1 MGAGRVA
8 EALVGW
14 IAGPT
19 AIGKSEIAL
28 CLAEARG
35 WAILSVDSRQIYRRL
50 DRGTAKPSPEER
62 ARVPHLLLD
71 ALDPVEPSS
80 AGRFRA
86 LALESLRALGDRGGR
101 ALAVGGAGFYW
112 EALTRGLHPLPPASA
127 PVRQR
132 HEEIL
137 VREGPEGLHR
147 RLAAVDPV
155 TATRLA
161 PADRQRV
168 SRALEVHELTGL
180 PLSALLH
187 APRGPETRRPVVALL
202 RERGDLHR
210 RIENR
215 CEAMLAAGLLDEIR
229 ALLASGLSASAPGL
243 RTVGY
248 REFLPH
254 LLDGEPLATCR
265 EAFLR
270 NTRQYAKRQETWLRG
285 RVPERV
291 EIRIREGESTAS
303 LLARVDSALAASLD
317 GDSDAAPGPR
327 ARMRDGGGRPAGEE
341 NRA

>member
-1 MGAGRVA
+1 MGAGRLT
-8 EALVGW
+8 ETLVGW

-19 AIGKSEIAL
+19 AVGKSEIAL
-28 CLAEARG
+28 SLAEARG

-71 ALDPVEPSS
+71 ALDPVETSS

-86 LALESLRALGDRGGR
+86 LALASLRELGDRGGR
-101 ALAVGGAGFYW
+101 ALAVGGAGLYW

-127 PVRQR
+127 SIRQR

-137 VREGPEGLHR
+137 DREGPAGLHR

-155 TATRLA
+155 TAARLA
-161 PADRQRV
+161 PPDRQRV

-180 PLSALLH
+180 TLSALLH
-187 APRGPETRRPVVALL
+187 APRGPETRRPVVALI

-210 RIENR
+210 RIERR

-229 ALLASGLSASAPGL
+229 ALLLSGLPASAPGL

-254 LLDGEPLATCR
+254 LLDGESLASCR
-265 EAFLR
+265 EVFLR
-270 NTRQYAKRQETWLRG
+270 HTRHYAKRQETWLRG
-285 RVPERV
+285 RVPERI
-291 EIRIREGESTAS
+291 EIRIREGEPAESLRARVDRALTAS
-303 LLARVDSALAASLD
+303 LEGAA
-317 GDSDAAPGPR
+317 DASRGAWSR
-327 ARMRDGGGRPAGEE
+327 SRRDGVPSEGEE
-341 NRA
+341 NHA